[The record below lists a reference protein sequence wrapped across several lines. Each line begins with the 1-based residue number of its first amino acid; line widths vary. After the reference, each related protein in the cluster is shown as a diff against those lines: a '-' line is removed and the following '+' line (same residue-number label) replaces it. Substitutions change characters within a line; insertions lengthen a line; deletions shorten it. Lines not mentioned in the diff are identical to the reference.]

1 MQGGC
6 TFALHRYC
14 GAVLTCCIVNNFGA
28 SFNLAKGLSIGV
40 DKVNFKF
47 GDLNT

>member
-1 MQGGC
+1 MG
-6 TFALHRYC
+6 AHLHC
-14 GAVLTCCIVNNFGA
+14 IDTAVLFCA